1 MGLFDI
7 FSKRQKEQGGEFPDV
22 FKYND
27 IPQGL
32 RVQIIHI
39 WKDAFGDL
47 NTYGRSAPEIY
58 GTIYQALCREY
69 GVFSLTERPL
79 SNYLEGLADFLL
91 STTEYEKALD
101 VIELSF
107 RSIDRVCRDS
117 AYHYQYGSRTLPDDA
132 IEELNHRFYEHG
144 VGYQYE
150 SGQLIRVDSHILH
163 SEVIKPALFFL
174 QGPEFKGAN
183 DEFLK
188 AHENYRNGKYKECL
202 NESLKALESTLK
214 VLCKRKG
221 WAFKETDTANTLIN
235 ICFQNELIPQ
245 FLQSE
250 FSAIRSILESGTPTT
265 RNKMSG
271 HGQGEVVIEVPPY
284 IANYILHITAS
295 SILLLI
301 DAATSGQ

>member
-7 FSKRQKEQGGEFPDV
+7 FSKRQKEQKGELPDV

-32 RVQIIHI
+32 RVQIVHI
-39 WKDAFGDL
+39 WKDAFGDFD
-47 NTYGRSAPEIY
+47 YGSLAPKICE
-58 GTIYQALCREY
+58 TIYQALCREY
-69 GVFSLTERPL
+69 GVFILTERRI

-91 STTEYEKALD
+91 STTDFEKALD

-107 RSIDRVCRDS
+107 RSIDQVCRDP
-117 AYHYQYGSRTLPDDA
+117 AYRSRSRPQIAPDDA

-163 SEVIKPALFFL
+163 SEVIKPALLFL

-214 VLCKRKG
+214 VICKIKG

-235 ICFQNELIPQ
+235 ICFLNELIPQ

-250 FSAIRSILESGTPTT
+250 FTSIRATLESGTPTT

-271 HGQGEVVIEVPPY
+271 HGQGEVVKEVPQY
-284 IANYILHITAS
+284 IAKYILNITAS
-295 SILLLI
+295 SILLLV
-301 DAATSGQ
+301 DAATSKQ